1 MIAALFLMVAPAETP
16 KAFAQLCFERA
27 LSQADLDFCSAGQ
40 AEATKHEIEDA
51 EAVVCFDREMSQMG
65 MNRCAAEEYERADK
79 KLNAQWAKVQAW
91 AKDDRQ
97 SAKLLLDS
105 QRSWIKYRD
114 AHCAMVADENRG
126 GSIVPLV
133 ELICMTGMTTDR
145 TKALSQ
151 LMDSEGQ

>member
-16 KAFAQLCFERA
+16 KSFAEQCFERA
-27 LSQADLDFCSAGQ
+27 KSQAELNFCSAGQ
-40 AEATKHEIEDA
+40 AEATKQEITDA
-51 EAVVCFDREMSQMG
+51 EATTCFDREMSQMG

-79 KLNAQWAKVQAW
+79 KLNAAWAKAKDW

-97 SAKLLLDS
+97 SARLLLES

-133 ELICMTGMTTDR
+133 ELLCMTGLTRDR
-145 TKALSQ
+145 TEALA
-151 LMDSEGQ
+151 LMMDPEG